1 MPYEEISK
9 EAYLEKAS
17 KLKTLNVSTQGVQF
31 DGKDPQ
37 AEKFC
42 DGDTCTI

>member
-1 MPYEEISK
+1 
-9 EAYLEKAS
+9 
-17 KLKTLNVSTQGVQF
+17 VSTQGVQF

-42 DGDTCTI
+42 DGDTCTIWEVLMY